1 MPEGLGLGRGTAGPQ
16 GRVWQ
21 GLGKGPELGQG
32 WREARPAHWSGRE
45 ALEGCSGLVPRPYHR
60 VPGQGRPLI
69 QSLTHRTQQGV
80 SMTRVPPERVTA
92 KTG

>member
-16 GRVWQ
+16 GRGWQ
-21 GLGKGPELGQG
+21 GLGKGLELGQG
-32 WREARPAHWSGRE
+32 WRGARPAHWSGRE
-45 ALEGCSGLVPRPYHR
+45 ALEGCSGLMPRPYHW
-60 VPGQGRPLI
+60 VPGQGGPPI

-80 SMTRVPPERVTA
+80 SRTRVPPEWVTA